1 MIYSWWSVY
10 CRVTIVNLK
19 IGWIK
24 AFHRKSEHHIA
35 ILPSAIRYDE
45 RFFVV
50 ISAHIGSQ
58 SKDLFA
64 FIHFV
69 QSTPSLK
76 GPLTF
81 FIFSLFPSSS
91 SSPLRTPP
99 CSAFSLDH
107 ALPLKLIQINAS
119 FLPAGLQQL
128 FIVIFVLTSDF
139 LNHRHQLFQHVCRES
154 VIHAPV

>member
-91 SSPLRTPP
+91 SSPQHIPP
-99 CSAFSLDH
+99 CSAVSLDH
-107 ALPLKLIQINAS
+107 TLPLVLHEVDACL
-119 FLPAGLQQL
+119 FLARPPELL
-128 FIVIFVLTSDF
+128 FIVLEFRPNPCDHFYQFHEHI
-139 LNHRHQLFQHVCRES
+139 RGKS
-154 VIHAPV
+154 VIHTPV